1 MVEHTKRYRTALEL
15 YAAVCPRVAK
25 LIRKIARADAKLGD
39 QLKRSWQSVGLN
51 LSEADGYRR
60 RARQNSIRIGIGS
73 NRETQTGLGIGAAF
87 EYVKQAEVHEVVPD
101 LERVTAMATARL
113 NANG

>member
-1 MVEHTKRYRTALEL
+1 MVETNRQYRTALEL
-15 YAAVCPRVAK
+15 YSAVCGRVAK
-25 LIRKIARADAKLGD
+25 LIRKIDKADAKLGD

-51 LSEADGYRR
+51 LSEADGYRNK
-60 RARQNSIRIGIGS
+60 ARQNSIRIGIGS

-87 EYVKQAEVHEVVPD
+87 EYVKRAEVDELVPA
-101 LERVTAMATARL
+101 LERITAMATARL